1 MLEWYS
7 KQSDKQ
13 IQSWWGHLLHTLVI
27 RSPNLTYTFLPD
39 SEVCGLVCSLPL
51 LEDVSLVART
61 PPRRNQWS
69 SPPTPPQFIG
79 SLAGGSICYP
89 PFVRSPKWSTLQA
102 DSDVIVLRRTW
113 WANDHDGFDG
123 EVFWH
128 PGISQHHEPLLR
140 YVPCCVC
147 LAETLSPCRHHDEPA
162 LQTHFTD
169 SQQLPGVR
177 HRNNLCIILCK
188 YSPPEIR

>member
-1 MLEWYS
+1 MEAEQPL
-7 KQSDKQ
+7 DGQ
-13 IQSWWGHLLHTLVI
+13 IDPEGVLPERRHWPVIPRSITVSLVLSLHRLFPVI

-39 SEVCGLVCSLPL
+39 SEVFGLVCSLPL

-102 DSDVIVLRRTW
+102 DSGVIVLRRT
-113 WANDHDGFDG
+113 
-123 EVFWH
+123 
-128 PGISQHHEPLLR
+128 
-140 YVPCCVC
+140 
-147 LAETLSPCRHHDEPA
+147 
-162 LQTHFTD
+162 
-169 SQQLPGVR
+169 
-177 HRNNLCIILCK
+177 
-188 YSPPEIR
+188 